1 MSIILFLIILSILV
15 FVHELG
21 HFSVAKF
28 FGVRVDEFGMGFPP
42 RAKKLFSCNGTD
54 YTLNWLPI
62 GGFVKIYGE
71 DSLPETD
78 PDYGNS
84 FVAKPWYAQI
94 LILIAGVVMNILL
107 AWILFSVSHMS
118 GTLSPVTVENI
129 NKIQNPQLYIV
140 QTMPDSP
147 AAVSGLKVGDVITT
161 VITNKGTLRFENL
174 NVETFL
180 DAIQNSEGEITVYL
194 QTRYMEEPP
203 EIKITPQ
210 ITQGVRKIGVMPQ
223 YLGLERVGFFSSFV
237 RGAQTTWHTTVGTA
251 QAFGKLIGDTVTG
264 KGSTDALTG
273 PVGLVGVV
281 RDAQQMGWSFVIN
294 LAALISVNLAILNIL
309 PFPALD
315 GGRVVIVLIEAI
327 TRKKINPNI
336 VGWINTAGFFL
347 LIALMVFITVKDVI
361 KLF

>member
-1 MSIILFLIILSILV
+1 MSILLFLIILSVLV

-42 RAKKLFSCNGTD
+42 RAKKLFTRNGTD

-62 GGFVKIYGE
+62 GGFVKIHGE
-71 DSLPETD
+71 DSLPDTD
-78 PDYGNS
+78 PDYGRS

-94 LILIAGVVMNILL
+94 LILVAGVVMNILL
-107 AWILFSVSHMS
+107 AWVLFSIAHMS
-118 GTLSPVTVENI
+118 GTLAPVTPENAYT
-129 NKIQNPQLYIV
+129 IQNPQLYIV
-140 QTMPDSP
+140 QVMSESP
-147 AAVSGLKVGDVITT
+147 ASTAGIQAGDIVRGVTTGTSILKNPTP
-161 VITNKGTLRFENL
+161 
-174 NVETFL
+174 ETFINTL
-180 DAIQNSEGEITVYL
+180 QGSTGPVSIDILRGDNQVSVSVEPYITEGT
-194 QTRYMEEPP
+194 
-203 EIKITPQ
+203 
-210 ITQGVRKIGVMPQ
+210 RKIGVMPQ
-223 YLGLERVGFFSSFV
+223 YLGLERVGFFPSFV
-237 RGAQTTWHTTVGTA
+237 RGAQTTWYTTVGTA
-251 QAFGKLIGDTVTG
+251 QAFGKLIGDTFTG

-281 RDAQQMGWSFVIN
+281 RDAQSMGWSFVIN

-315 GGRVVIVLIEAI
+315 GGRVVITLIEAI

-336 VGWINTAGFFL
+336 VGWINTVGFFL
-347 LIALMVFITVKDVI
+347 LIALMVFITVKDVV

>member
-1 MSIILFLIILSILV
+1 MSVLLFLIILSILV

-42 RAKKLFSCNGTD
+42 RAKKLFSRNGTD

-62 GGFVKIYGE
+62 GGFVKIHGE
-71 DSLPETD
+71 DSLSETD

-94 LILIAGVVMNILL
+94 LILIAGVVMNIIL
-107 AWILFSVSHMS
+107 AWLLFSISHIG
-118 GTLSPVTVENI
+118 GTLTPVSPENI
-129 NKIQNPQLYIV
+129 HTIKNPQLYVV
-140 QTMPDSP
+140 QVMPESP
-147 AAVSGLKVGDVITT
+147 ASIAGIHAGDIIRSVTT
-161 VITNKGTLRFENL
+161 TTSILTNPTP
-174 NVETFL
+174 ETF
-180 DAIQNSEGEITVYL
+180 ISTL
-194 QTRYMEEPP
+194 QSSTGSVNIDILRGNDHINISVEPYTA
-203 EIKITPQ
+203 ESA
-210 ITQGVRKIGVMPQ
+210 RKIGVMPQ
-223 YLGLERVGFFSSFV
+223 YLGMERVGVFSAFI
-237 RGAQTTWHTTVGTA
+237 RGIQSTWHTTVGTA
-251 QAFGKLIGDTVTG
+251 QAFGKLIGDAVTG

-281 RDAQQMGWSFVIN
+281 GDARELGWSFVIN

-315 GGRVVIVLIEAI
+315 GGRVVIVLIETV

-336 VGWINTAGFFL
+336 VGWVNTAGFFL

>member
-1 MSIILFLIILSILV
+1 MSILLFLIILSILV

-42 RAKKLFSCNGTD
+42 RAKKLFTRNGTD

-62 GGFVKIYGE
+62 GGFVKIHGE

-107 AWILFSVSHMS
+107 AWVLFSIAHMS
-118 GTLSPVTVENI
+118 GTLAPVTAENI
-129 NKIQNPQLYIV
+129 HSIKNPQLYIV

-147 AAVSGLKVGDVITT
+147 ASSAGIQAGDIVRGITT
-161 VITNKGTLRFENL
+161 GTSILKNPTP
-174 NVETFL
+174 ETFISTL
-180 DAIQNSEGEITVYL
+180 QGSTGPVSIDILRGNESVNISVEPHVTEGT
-194 QTRYMEEPP
+194 
-203 EIKITPQ
+203 
-210 ITQGVRKIGVMPQ
+210 RKIGVMPQ

-237 RGAQTTWHTTVGTA
+237 RGAQTTWHTTAGTA
-251 QAFGKLIGDTVTG
+251 QAFGRLIGDTFTG
-264 KGSTDALTG
+264 KGSADALTG

-281 RDAQQMGWSFVIN
+281 RDAQALGWSFVIN
-294 LAALISVNLAILNIL
+294 LAAMISVNLAILNIL

-315 GGRVVIVLIEAI
+315 GGRVVITLIEAI
-327 TRKKINPNI
+327 TRKKINPNV

>member
-1 MSIILFLIILSILV
+1 MSIIIFLIILSVLV

-42 RAKKLFSCNGTD
+42 RAKKLFTRNGTD

-62 GGFVKIYGE
+62 GGFVKIHGE
-71 DSLPETD
+71 DSLPDTD
-78 PDYGNS
+78 PDYGRS

-94 LILIAGVVMNILL
+94 LILVAGVVMNILL
-107 AWILFSVSHMS
+107 AWVLFSIAHMS
-118 GTLSPVTVENI
+118 GTLAPVTSENTYT
-129 NKIQNPQLYIV
+129 IQNPQLYIV
-140 QTMPDSP
+140 QVMPESP
-147 AAVSGLKVGDVITT
+147 ASIAGIKPGDQVRQILTT
-161 VITNKGTLRFENL
+161 ETIASNPT
-174 NVETFL
+174 VETFVQT
-180 DAIQNSEGEITVYL
+180 IQSSTGPVNLNIVRGAETL
-194 QTRYMEEPP
+194 QVTLQ
-203 EIKITPQ
+203 PQ
-210 ITQGVRKIGVMPQ
+210 VTDGVRKLGVMPQ
-223 YLGLERVGFFSSFV
+223 YLGTERSNIIQAIT
-237 RGAQTTWHTTVGTA
+237 RGAEATYRTTTATVHAFAKLITGAFNGQGTA
-251 QAFGKLIGDTVTG
+251 D
-264 KGSTDALTG
+264 SLTG

-281 RDAQQMGWSFVIN
+281 RDAQSMGWSFVIN
-294 LAALISVNLAILNIL
+294 LAALISVNLAVLNIL

-315 GGRVVIVLIEAI
+315 GGRVVITLIEAI